1 MKQIDMIKAYSQKRC
16 LVVETNPDLRTL
28 LKRALVDFGSEN
40 VDTAG
45 HAEEA
50 IDMCQRRQ
58 YDIVLADYELGK
70 GRTGQQL
77 LEELRFQGLLKN
89 TGIFFLISS
98 EVGVQHVVHAI
109 EYQPDD
115 YISKPINRDALR
127 PRLDT
132 AVQMKEALINVNN
145 ALDKKRP
152 RSAIAACQDLIN
164 EGESK
169 FIPEARK
176 ILGELMCEQGMYE
189 DAKHMYSS
197 IPGEKRPLWAQLGLA
212 RACYGLKELDAAETQ
227 LKDIIKE
234 NDYCVEAHDALAKV
248 YEAKH
253 KFDQAQGALIKAVTI
268 SPMSA
273 KRQRDM
279 GRVCTLSGDKNAAA
293 HAFRAAIKYSKNSC
307 QERAEDYTELAN
319 TLAQMMDEGS
329 SPELAEEALENLHT
343 VEKKH
348 SKQPVVQMRIQL
360 VTADIYDNLKRHKEA
375 EQAESEA
382 LELFE
387 NLNFTVVE
395 NTSTRLCIDCAK
407 AFMARG
413 LYDEGE
419 RLLQEVAKLNNDE
432 ELSIQID
439 KLLREPVT
447 KEGIAFASKLNKQGI
462 DFHKKN
468 QYDDAIRSFQKVLK
482 ELPNHIGLNLN
493 LIQTLLTK
501 SKERELKAKELAM
514 MASSFQR
521 VGELRDSSPYK
532 ERYDYLYKRYQ
543 KLNHLKTP

>member
-1 MKQIDMIKAYSQKRC
+1 MKQIDMIKSYSQKRC

-28 LKRALVDFGSEN
+28 LKRALVDFGSED

-50 IDMCQRRQ
+50 IDLCQRRQ

-77 LEELRFQGLLKN
+77 LEELRFQGLFNN

-98 EVGVQHVVHAI
+98 EVATQHVVHAI

-127 PRLDT
+127 PRLDN
-132 AVQMKEALINVNN
+132 AVQKKAALIEVNK

-169 FIPEARK
+169 FIPDARK
-176 ILGELMCEQGMYE
+176 ILGELMCDQGMFE
-189 DAKHMYSS
+189 EAKHMYSG
-197 IPGEKRPLWAQLGLA
+197 IPADKRPLWAQLGLA
-212 RACYGLKELDAAETQ
+212 RACQCLKELDSAEAQ
-227 LKDIIKE
+227 LHGIVSE

-253 KFDQAQGALIKAVTI
+253 KFDKAQGALIKAVTI

-279 GRVCTLSGDKNAAA
+279 GRVCTLAGDKNAAA
-293 HAFRAAIKYSKNSC
+293 HAYRAAIKYSKNTC

-319 TLAQMMDEGS
+319 TLTQMMDGGDTQ
-329 SPELAEEALENLHT
+329 ALTTETLE
-343 VEKKH
+343 VLQVVDKKY
-348 SKQPVVQMRIQL
+348 SNQPVVQMRSKL
-360 VTADIYDNLKRHKEA
+360 LAADLYDNMDRHDDAKKTEA
-375 EQAESEA
+375 KA
-382 LELFE
+382 LEIYE
-387 NLNFTVVE
+387 SLNFSVVE

-419 RLLQEVAKLNNDE
+419 RLLQEVAKLNNDS
-432 ELSIQID
+432 ELSIEID
-439 KLLREPVT
+439 KLLREPIT
-447 KEGIAFASKLNKQGI
+447 KEGIAFASKLNKKGI

-468 QYDDAIRSFQKVLK
+468 QFDEAIAAFQKVLK

-493 LIQTLLTK
+493 LIQTVVTK
-501 SKERELKAKELAM
+501 SKERELKEKELALM
-514 MASSFQR
+514 TSSFQR
-521 VGELRDSSPYK
+521 IGELRDSSPYK
-532 ERYDYLYKRYQ
+532 ERYDYLHKRFK
-543 KLNHLKTP
+543 KLSDQ